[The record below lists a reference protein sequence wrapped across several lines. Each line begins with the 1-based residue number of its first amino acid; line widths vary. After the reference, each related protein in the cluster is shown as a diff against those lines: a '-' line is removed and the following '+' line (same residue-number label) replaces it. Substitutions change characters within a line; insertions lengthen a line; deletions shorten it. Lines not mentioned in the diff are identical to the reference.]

1 MKKLLLNNRFVKTTL
16 IIMLCS
22 NTVYAKEKTDNL
34 SLEDIAKELCEPFVG
49 VQTIDDQNLKS
60 ELIFAKGV
68 DYYNHCNEIHKK
80 PEQNQLVCFALASNL
95 FTAGTFHVTGVWEID
110 PRKYDS
116 FYNLD
121 KVSSYMA
128 HVILI
133 NYIKGNK
140 DKFDI
145 KLPLLA
151 TLAVLD
157 NYPLSKSI
165 KSTINKKT
173 GAN

>member
-16 IIMLCS
+16 AICLCFCS
-22 NTVYAKEKTDNL
+22 TYAKAKTSDL
-34 SLEDIAKELCEPFVG
+34 M
-49 VQTIDDQNLKS
+49 
-60 ELIFAKGV
+60 FATGI

-80 PEQNQLVCFALASNL
+80 PKQNQLVCFALASNL
-95 FTAGTFHVTGVWEID
+95 FTAGVLHVSGVWDID
-110 PRKYDS
+110 LRKYDS

-121 KVSSYMA
+121 KISSYMA

-140 DKFDI
+140 DKMDV

-151 TLAVLD
+151 FLAVFD
-157 NYPLSKSI
+157 NYPLTQSI